1 MFQDIVK
8 SDALRRGKSIR
19 PGPGTPSSW
28 MSPAS
33 GGGMSPPP
41 APNTDMM
48 MQILSQAP
56 GMTPEL
62 LRQILD
68 QQKNKMAP
76 PVIDPRAIV
85 GAANYRTPL

>member
-1 MFQDIVK
+1 MFDDIVK

-28 MSPAS
+28 MSPA
-33 GGGMSPPP
+33 GGGISTAP
-41 APNTDMM
+41 AANTDQM

-56 GMTPEL
+56 GMTPEI
-62 LRQILD
+62 LRQILQD
-68 QQKNKMAP
+68 QKNKMAP

-85 GAANYRTPL
+85 GAANYRNPL